1 MLFIKTSKCFTVH
14 CSFTLPAGA
23 GAVIPVSEGSDGGHC
38 WPVGVAAHH
47 KSTEPLRTTLQLLSS
62 LMGSL
67 GGESQGWWGLRYLAS
82 LPHAV
87 YHVGRSKYVA
97 HAAATFTSP
106 VETTE
111 IRDLEVDSYVF
122 TPRLSG
128 ICLVF
133 NLSASSRSL
142 SASPPLDPVES
153 DTVCNSM
160 REYRMMGS
168 REPQRQ
174 HWMLTFYPAWSEWH
188 CWICVG
194 VSRRRG
200 QSRRKRTEWENLNL
214 EDE

>member
-67 GGESQGWWGLRYLAS
+67 GGESHGWWGLRYLAS
-82 LPHAV
+82 LPRAV

-97 HAAATFTSP
+97 HAESAAATFTSP

-111 IRDLEVDSYVF
+111 VRVWRSIHTYSHPDCQGPVLYSPSLCTVAAF
-122 TPRLSG
+122 LPLHALTQLNLTPLATQWESIGWWRAG
-128 ICLVF
+128 
-133 NLSASSRSL
+133 SRSGCRDN
-142 SASPPLDPVES
+142 AE
-153 DTVCNSM
+153 C
-160 REYRMMGS
+160 
-168 REPQRQ
+168 
-174 HWMLTFYPAWSEWH
+174 
-188 CWICVG
+188 
-194 VSRRRG
+194 
-200 QSRRKRTEWENLNL
+200 
-214 EDE
+214 